1 MYPTLQAFADT
12 AVSNYF
18 ASIIVLADGD
28 TPEAVKSPFFYGSA
42 NQAIWTSSDNLYFND
57 GKVYS
62 TAQGPAWVTKSYGKW
77 SYTWNLNVAALTSV
91 DTTKASKTIAGRSYY
106 DLNGRS
112 VAVPGA
118 GVYIRSRATPMAAQ
132 LQPRWCGSGCI
143 LIYSC
148 HVITGGLM
156 GPPVFVCTHTR
167 SLSGE

>member
-112 VAVPGA
+112 VAV
-118 GVYIRSRATPMAAQ
+118 
-132 LQPRWCGSGCI
+132 SGCRCLHPGHALHRWQHNCNQGGAVAVVY
-143 LIYSC
+143 LIYS
-148 HVITGGLM
+148 
-156 GPPVFVCTHTR
+156 
-167 SLSGE
+167 

>member
-112 VAVPGA
+112 VAVPAA
-118 GVYIRSRATPMAAQ
+118 GVYIQVTRYTDGSTTATKVV
-132 LQPRWCGSGCI
+132 R
-143 LIYSC
+143 
-148 HVITGGLM
+148 
-156 GPPVFVCTHTR
+156 
-167 SLSGE
+167 

>member
-1 MYPTLQAFADT
+1 MRLWPVVSQEVAFCFFFELTRIDLGEAFVSRTAMYPTLQAFADT

-18 ASIIVLADGD
+18 ASII
-28 TPEAVKSPFFYGSA
+28 ESPFFYGSA
-42 NQAIWTSSDNLYFND
+42 NQAIWTSSDNLYFSD

-112 VAVPGA
+112 VAVPAA
-118 GVYIRSRATPMAAQ
+118 GVYIQVTRYTDGSTTATKVV
-132 LQPRWCGSGCI
+132 R
-143 LIYSC
+143 
-148 HVITGGLM
+148 
-156 GPPVFVCTHTR
+156 
-167 SLSGE
+167 